1 MSGRMITIGLPV
13 YNGQKF
19 LQAAIDSHLSQSY
32 GDFEL
37 VISDNGSTDAT
48 EEICR
53 RYAAQDDRISYLR
66 SPVNRGILWNHRR
79 VLEGLGEATPYFRWA
94 GADDVLEPGLL
105 AAMVEV
111 LRSRPEVEAVMP
123 ATKNIDEA
131 GAIIRSMERTLNL
144 ESAVPYERARQILLA
159 NYQHVIAYGLLR
171 APSLRRMRTGPDY
184 IGWDPVFIWELA
196 LRGRIFQLEQLALLR
211 RFHPG
216 SISRVKTA
224 REMRKWVEPDARA
237 GMNFPHWTW
246 AYERARALLAT
257 SLPSREKLR
266 ISLLLL
272 RATSWQ
278 RKDLARDVIQ
288 AVRRAL
294 GLSDEYTF

>member
-224 REMRKWVEPDARA
+224 GEMRKWVEPDARA

-288 AVRRAL
+288 AVRRGL

>member
-288 AVRRAL
+288 AVRRGL

>member
-32 GDFEL
+32 GDFDL

-224 REMRKWVEPDARA
+224 GEMRKWVEPDARA

-288 AVRRAL
+288 AVRRGL